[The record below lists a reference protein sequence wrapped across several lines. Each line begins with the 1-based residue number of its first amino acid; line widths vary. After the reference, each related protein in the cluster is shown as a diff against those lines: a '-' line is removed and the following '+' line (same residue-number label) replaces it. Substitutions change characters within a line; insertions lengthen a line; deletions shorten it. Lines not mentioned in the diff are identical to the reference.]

1 MLGQLVAEPLLT
13 FQTPDGRQLAYA
25 RWGDPDGFPIL
36 VLHGTPGCRLER
48 WPDEDV
54 YRRLGVLLITH
65 DRAGYGQSTRRPGR
79 RVVDEVDDVAA
90 LADELGLEHF
100 GVTGG
105 SGGGAHA
112 LACAARLPDRIE
124 RVSCVVGVAPFGD
137 AGLDREAW
145 LAGMDPENIKEFGWA
160 EAGED
165 VLTRE
170 LEAEY
175 AKIAASVAD
184 DPSSV
189 LGDFDLSESDR
200 KELAREERAQIIRE
214 SWAEHSARGVGGWVD
229 DDLAHL
235 HPWGFDVA
243 EITIPVLVRYGAT
256 DVLVPPAHGDWL
268 AANVPGCVVKVDGGA
283 GHLGADPKEEI
294 AETAR
299 WLRDGVP
306 PPGSSWPPASQTTSI
321 GRSRAGSGRE
331 PASTSTASRAEAKG
345 ATTHRRERR
354 AAHVATFRGSRR
366 RRGARPA
373 TRGTSRDAPAVPRAE
388 AAARAP
394 PRGAGSRRRR
404 SAAGARA
411 RRRARRPGSP
421 PRRRRAAIRR
431 PAAIAPAAAI
441 LRARR
446 TCRPPNAGRLRP
458 SGRNGRP
465 SQARRCAGSGERA
478 RGGPRPGRS
487 SESGRSR

>member
-1 MLGQLVAEPLLT
+1 M
-13 FQTPDGRQLAYA
+13 
-25 RWGDPDGFPIL
+25 
-36 VLHGTPGCRLER
+36 
-48 WPDEDV
+48 
-54 YRRLGVLLITH
+54 RRVCPTGSSAS
-65 DRAGYGQSTRRPGR
+65 RAWSASRPSETRVSTGR
-79 RVVDEVDDVAA
+79 R
-90 LADELGLEHF
+90 GW
-100 GVTGG
+100 
-105 SGGGAHA
+105 
-112 LACAARLPDRIE
+112 R
-124 RVSCVVGVAPFGD
+124 
-137 AGLDREAW
+137 AW
-145 LAGMDPENIKEFGWA
+145 IPENIKEFGWA

-256 DVLVPPAHGDWL
+256 DVLVPPAHGEWL

-306 PPGSSWPPASQTTSI
+306 PPGSS
-321 GRSRAGSGRE
+321 
-331 PASTSTASRAEAKG
+331 
-345 ATTHRRERR
+345 
-354 AAHVATFRGSRR
+354 
-366 RRGARPA
+366 
-373 TRGTSRDAPAVPRAE
+373 
-388 AAARAP
+388 
-394 PRGAGSRRRR
+394 
-404 SAAGARA
+404 
-411 RRRARRPGSP
+411 
-421 PRRRRAAIRR
+421 
-431 PAAIAPAAAI
+431 
-441 LRARR
+441 
-446 TCRPPNAGRLRP
+446 
-458 SGRNGRP
+458 
-465 SQARRCAGSGERA
+465 
-478 RGGPRPGRS
+478 
-487 SESGRSR
+487 